1 MIEVLEEEQA
11 YKRLTQHH
19 MREPT
24 LAVLLCRNDPAL
36 AQAVGLA
43 KYLSET
49 PLIEVGTELQV
60 CDLTTSMTADLK
72 YMVCFKKCGLGKKG
86 KCVAAKHRCVISA
99 AILAVVAADA
109 EGGRAAV
116 DAVEVQDAVYSETA
130 SVTSISGKASPD
142 SESEAKDY

>member
-1 MIEVLEEEQA
+1 VEN
-11 YKRLTQHH
+11 LTLYQFDVKGAFL
-19 MREPT
+19 MAP
-24 LAVLLCRNDPAL
+24 C
-36 AQAVGLA
+36 
-43 KYLSET
+43 KET
-49 PLIEVGTELQV
+49 V
-60 CDLTTSMTADLK
+60 
-72 YMVCFKKCGLGKKG
+72 
-86 KCVAAKHRCVISA
+86 HRRVISA

>member
-1 MIEVLEEEQA
+1 LEEEHA
-11 YKRLTQHH
+11 YTQLTQHH
-19 MREPT
+19 TCEPM
-24 LAVLLCRNDPAL
+24 LGFLLCRNDQAL
-36 AQAVGLA
+36 VQAMAVGLA
-43 KYLSET
+43 KYFSET
-49 PLIEVGTELQV
+49 PLVEVGTELQV
-60 CDLTTSMTADLK
+60 CDITTSMIADLK